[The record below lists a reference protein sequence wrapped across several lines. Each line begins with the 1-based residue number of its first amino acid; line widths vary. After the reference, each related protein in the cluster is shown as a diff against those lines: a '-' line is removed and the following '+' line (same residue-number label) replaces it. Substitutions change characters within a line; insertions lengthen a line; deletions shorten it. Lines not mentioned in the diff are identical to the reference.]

1 MINIAVC
8 DDDLEITKSI
18 YKLLM
23 KFQNERDLDF
33 SINIFN
39 DGSGL
44 KSSIESGKNYD
55 LIYLDIE
62 MSKMNGIATA
72 KFIRSIN
79 TTVLLIY
86 VSGYENYLKELF
98 AVEPFRFMSKPINI
112 EQFDFFLESA
122 LERIKSINGSYCFRF
137 NKDIITVLLKDVV
150 YFESNGS
157 RVHIVM
163 KGNVYKFYK
172 KLDDVEKEI
181 SLNYNIPFI
190 RIHKSY
196 LVNFYQIRK
205 VGYTEIETKDGDI
218 LKISDTYKKDV
229 RSRYSKLLM
238 DGEV

>member
-8 DDDLEITKSI
+8 DDDPEITKSI
-18 YKLLM
+18 YILLM

-44 KSSIESGKNYD
+44 KNSIDFGQKYD

-72 KFIRSIN
+72 KYIRNIN
-79 TTVLLIY
+79 TTVLFIY
-86 VSGYENYLKELF
+86 VSGYEHYLKELF
-98 AVEPFRFMSKPINI
+98 EVEPFRFMSKPIN
-112 EQFDFFLESA
+112 EKQFASFLDLA

-137 NKDIITVLLKDVV
+137 NKDIITVLLKDVI

-163 KGNVYKFYK
+163 KEKVYKFYK

-181 SLNYNIPFI
+181 STNYRIPFI
-190 RIHKSY
+190 RINKSY
-196 LVNFYQIRK
+196 LVNFQQIRK
-205 VGYTEIETKDGDI
+205 LGYTEVETKHGNI
-218 LKISDTYKKDV
+218 LKISDTYKKNV
-229 RSRYSKLLM
+229 RSRYSKLLL
-238 DGEV
+238 DGKV